1 MVKFPPSR
9 AEIRKFQRGIEE
21 VVSFL
26 KPRLGGDIHVKIIS
40 HTDADGIAAAAIM
53 ARCLYTY
60 NVPFNVKFTHP
71 LKPDEIA
78 ELGKEGHD
86 FFVFIDQ
93 GSSQIE
99 AIHKFILGQKR
110 DVVVIDHH
118 PGEFPEHPNLAYL
131 NPHACGLNG
140 AKDVSASGAV
150 YSVVEQLDRSF
161 RPLVGLAIVGAI
173 GDRQE
178 LFSGFT
184 GINDTLV
191 KRAVDLGF
199 LRVGEGLRLVGRT
212 LSQVVECLRLTTRPY
227 IPSLS
232 GNPSACRSLV
242 DMLGF
247 SPSSTLVELGF
258 EAERKLRDAI
268 FARVGSLTTNEK
280 FYHTLWGTTYTLVA
294 EDLVGPCDLREY
306 AAMLDAC
313 ANLRKLE
320 FGFAVAVGD
329 QSAQAEALALLNSH
343 QEQMLKVMEWLGSHL
358 DSFKLTPR
366 LRHIYFGNVV
376 DSTMVGEALALAM
389 ESGLVATDRP
399 ILGITDVSAE
409 EFKVSARSTHGLAM
423 QGIDVGR
430 VLAKAAKAVGGYGG
444 GHDVSAAARIPRER
458 MGEFIAK
465 VDQTLLGGSE

>member
-9 AEIRKFQRGIEE
+9 AEVRRFQRAVEE

-26 KPRLGGDIHVKIIS
+26 KPRLGGDIRVKIIS
-40 HTDADGIAAAAIM
+40 HADADGIAAAAIM

-60 NVPFNVKFTHP
+60 NVPLNVKFARP

-78 ELGKEGHD
+78 ELGKGNHD
-86 FFVFIDQ
+86 FFIFLDQ

-99 AIHKFILGQKR
+99 AIHKFILGRKR

-131 NPHACGLNG
+131 NPHTCGLNG

-184 GINDTLV
+184 SINDTLV
-191 KRAVDLGF
+191 KRAIDLGF
-199 LRVGEGLRLVGRT
+199 LRVGEGLRLIGRT
-212 LSQVVECLRLTTRPY
+212 LNQVVECLRLMTKPY
-227 IPSLS
+227 IPSIS

-242 DMLGF
+242 DALEL
-247 SPSSTLVELGF
+247 SPSSTLVELGL

-268 FARVGSLTTNEK
+268 PARVGPPATNEE
-280 FYHTLWGTTYTLVA
+280 FYRTLWGATYTLVT
-294 EDLVGPCDLREY
+294 EDLVGPRDLGEY

-313 ANLRKLE
+313 ANLRKPE

-329 QSAQAEALALLNSH
+329 QSAQAEALALLNRH
-343 QEQMLKVMEWLGSHL
+343 QEQMLRTLEWLVSHL

-366 LRHIYFGNVV
+366 LRYIYFGNVV
-376 DSTMVGEALALAM
+376 DSAMVGEALSLAI
-389 ESGLVATDRP
+389 ESGLVATDLP

-409 EFKVSARSTHGLAM
+409 EIKVSARSTPRLAM
-423 QGIDVGR
+423 QGVDLGR
-430 VLAKAAKAVGGYGG
+430 ALAEAAKAVGGNGG
-444 GHDVSAAARIPRER
+444 GHDVSAAARILRER
-458 MGEFIAK
+458 MDEFIVK
-465 VDQTLLGGSE
+465 IDQTLSGGSK

>member
-1 MVKFPPSR
+1 VVKFTPSR
-9 AEIRKFQRGIEE
+9 TEIKRFQRAVEE

-26 KPRLGGDIHVKIIS
+26 KPRLGGDTRVKVIS

-53 ARCLYTY
+53 ARCLYTH
-60 NVPFNVKFTHP
+60 NVPLNVEFTRP

-78 ELGKEGHD
+78 QLVKGDQD
-86 FFVFIDQ
+86 FFIFLDQ

-99 AIHKFILGQKR
+99 AIHKFILGKKR

-131 NPHACGLNG
+131 NPHTCGLNG

-150 YSVVEQLDRSF
+150 YSVVEQLDRIF
-161 RPLVGLAIVGAI
+161 RPLVGLAIAGAI

-184 GINDTLV
+184 SINDTLV
-191 KRAVDLGF
+191 KRAIDLGF
-199 LRVGEGLRLVGRT
+199 LRVGEGLRLIGRT
-212 LSQVVECLRLTTRPY
+212 LNQVVECLRLMTRPY

-242 DMLGF
+242 ETLGL
-247 SPSSTLVELGF
+247 SPSSTLAEFGL
-258 EAERKLRDAI
+258 EAEQKLRNAI
-268 FARVGSLTTNEK
+268 PARVGPLATNENI
-280 FYHTLWGTTYTLVA
+280 YRTLWGAIYTLVT
-294 EDLVGPCDLREY
+294 EDLVGPRDLGEY

-313 ANLRKLE
+313 ANLRKPE

-329 QSAQAEALALLNSH
+329 QSAQTEALVLLNSH
-343 QEQMLKVMEWLGSHL
+343 QEQMLKVLEWLVSHL

-366 LRHIYFGNVV
+366 FRHIYFG
-376 DSTMVGEALALAM
+376 SLAGPTMVGEALSLVM

-399 ILGITDVSAE
+399 ILGISDISAE
-409 EFKVSARSTHGLAM
+409 EIKVSARSTPILAT

-430 VLAKAAKAVGGYGG
+430 TLAEAAKAVGGNGG

-458 MGEFIAK
+458 MDEFLAK
-465 VDQTLLGGSE
+465 IDQTLSGSGE